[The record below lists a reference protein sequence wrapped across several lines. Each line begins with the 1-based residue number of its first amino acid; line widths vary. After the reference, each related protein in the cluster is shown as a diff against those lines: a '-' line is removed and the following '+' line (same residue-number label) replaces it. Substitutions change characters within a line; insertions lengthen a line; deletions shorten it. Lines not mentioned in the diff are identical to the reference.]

1 MFGFQKFKTMQSF
14 GKHVLNGTLTLDN
27 AIDDSIN
34 LEKNWSIISK
44 NLQNQEFMKKKKKK
58 KKRMKKN
65 YSSGVRIV
73 PQGKTMNY

>member
-34 LEKNWSIISK
+34 LEKNRSIISK
-44 NLQNQEFMKKKKKK
+44 NLRNQEVMKKKKKK
-58 KKRMKKN
+58 IKRMKKN

-73 PQGKTMNY
+73 SQGKTMNY